1 MTDRWELTANHYV
14 AAPLISR
21 ADGSIHSLNV
31 LHRGAVGLLEWAGA
45 REVEAGD
52 PLFRP
57 VIRIQGKQ
65 LPLDNLVWERL
76 ERWIPRY
83 RLNTDQLAIT
93 ATICAPAGYEAAR
106 RGLVYVF
113 EVENRG
119 SSEQQLEIEL
129 SGHWAWCFQT
139 VCQRRPLPAR
149 LTLARL
155 RDRDGFALEVAG
167 GVNAALGVSVFG
179 PDTYHNLE
187 AHAFGDADQISSE
200 NGNAFRFTVGR
211 RLRIPAGKRGAATF
225 CIGLA
230 AERLGA
236 LNTAAALRR
245 AGLERLL
252 KETRLELSRMTR
264 KARDPVLSGVMNRNL
279 LFATFFSLGRALDD
293 ERLYPV
299 TTRSPL
305 HQRCGS
311 FNERDAL
318 LWTLPAVMLADPQ
331 LAREMLLRCFEQFS
345 HRPGESLRYID
356 GGVLSPGFTL
366 DQWCAY
372 AIGLDRYVV
381 ATGDTSVLDESLVQ
395 EVMRELDAGAYLRL
409 HQEVFLG
416 STELLPSGAP
426 ADQPYVTYDNALLHS
441 VFHALARAAAQDS
454 PEKKRLSAAAE
465 EVAAAVWRRC
475 SADVDGLPVLAW
487 STDLQESANIYDD
500 PAGSLQLLPS
510 FGFCDENEPL
520 WRNTVEFLRSP
531 SYQLW
536 LGDSPF
542 PGLATREAPTV
553 AHSAA
558 LCSDLIGS
566 RRTEA
571 LELLRKLPLAS
582 GVISATYDPKT
593 GEPVSGRF
601 DAALAGFLAWSL
613 AFSTKA

>member
-21 ADGSIHSLNV
+21 ADGSVHSLNV
-31 LHRGAVGLLEWAGA
+31 LHRSALGLLEWAGA
-45 REVEAGD
+45 RELEAGD

-57 VIRIQGKQ
+57 VIRVDGAP

-76 ERWIPRY
+76 ERWVPRY
-83 RLNTDQLAIT
+83 RLTADSIAIT

-106 RGLVYVF
+106 RGLVYAF

-119 SSEQQLEIEL
+119 RTEHQLEIEL
-129 SGHWAWCFQT
+129 AGQWAWCFQT
-139 VCQRRPLPAR
+139 VCRRRPLPAR

-155 RDRDGFALEVAG
+155 PERDGFALEVAG
-167 GVNAALGVSVFG
+167 GVNAALGVAAFG
-179 PDTYHNLE
+179 SDTYHNLDGE
-187 AHAFGDADQISSE
+187 FSTDFGQISAD
-200 NGNAFRFTVGR
+200 NGTPLRFTVGR
-211 RLRIPAGKRGAATF
+211 RLRVAPGRKGTATF
-225 CIGLA
+225 CIGFA
-230 AERLGA
+230 TERTGA
-236 LNTAAALRR
+236 LNNAVALRR

-279 LFATFFSLGRALDD
+279 LFCNFFSLGRALDD

-299 TTRSPL
+299 TSRSPL
-305 HQRCGS
+305 HPRCAS

-345 HRPGESLRYID
+345 HRPGEALRYID

-366 DQWCAY
+366 DQWCGY
-372 AIGLDRYVV
+372 AIALDRYVV
-381 ATGDTSVLDESLVQ
+381 ATGDASVLEEALVQ
-395 EVMRELDAGAYLRL
+395 EVLRELDAGAYQRL
-409 HQEVFLG
+409 HAEVFLG
-416 STELLPSGAP
+416 STELTPSGSP
-426 ADQPYVTYDNALLHS
+426 ADQPYVSYDNALLHS
-441 VFHALARAAAQDS
+441 VFHALARAMAPDS
-454 PEKKRLSAAAE
+454 PERKRLSSAAE

-475 SADVDGLPVLAW
+475 TADVDGLPVLAW
-487 STDLQESANIYDD
+487 ATDLQESASIYDD

-510 FGFCDENEPL
+510 LGFCDENEPL
-520 WRNTVEFLRSP
+520 WRNTVEFLRSSAYP
-531 SYQLW
+531 LW
-536 LGDSPF
+536 LGQSAF
-542 PGLATREAPTV
+542 PGLASREAPTV
-553 AHSAA
+553 AHAAA
-558 LCSDLIGS
+558 LCSDLIGL
-566 RRTEA
+566 RRDES

-582 GVISATYDPKT
+582 GVISDAYDPNT
-593 GEPVSGRF
+593 GEPVSGRY